1 MALGAWQVPGP
12 AHAQSQSPGQNPGQ
26 SPVRLPSLGE
36 SASEDLS
43 VGAERRLGEQIM
55 REARRDPDL
64 LDDPVL
70 QEYLLSIFNP
80 LVNAARKTGNID
92 AEIDRAFAW
101 EAFLVRDR
109 SVNAFALPG
118 GYVGVHLGLIAIT
131 TSGDQLA
138 SVLAH
143 EITHVTQRHI
153 ARSIAPQQRASI
165 VAIAALILGL
175 IAASRSNNPDVA
187 NAAIYGGQGAAI
199 QSQLNYSRDAERE
212 ADRIGFA
219 LLAPAGYSA
228 SGMASMF
235 EKLDQASRLNDNGGF
250 PYLRSHP
257 LTTDRISEARSR
269 TLFAPGAPAVP
280 TLQHA
285 LMQMRAR
292 VLMADGVQG
301 LQRISGSSASP
312 ARNDRIAALYGGAL
326 AASLQNDHARA
337 ETQATQALQL
347 ALATTTGEAV
357 KVAAKVAAKEAAK
370 EASKDLSA
378 ERSLRLLLAQ
388 VRLARGDAA
397 GSLQALD
404 ELPSLKAPVTPS
416 LSPTLTPTTPTASAT
431 GTPNTAPNSATNTPS
446 AIAATGTGTG
456 TSTSTSTSTS
466 TGTST
471 STSID
476 ISDRPPMLLRAQALL
491 AQRRGNPAT
500 SNAANTGPLRASTEA
515 LQTWLAEQPHDA
527 AAWELA
533 AATSDALGL
542 KLRSLRAGAEARYVL
557 GDLPGAIDRLR
568 AAQQVSRTAAGQ
580 DFIEASVI
588 DARLRQIV
596 ALRRQLQL
604 EARGDSR
611 DDRNQRTGEEQ

>member
-1 MALGAWQVPGP
+1 MTLGGWQLPNT
-12 AHAQSQSPGQNPGQ
+12 AHAQT
-26 SPVRLPSLGE
+26 PVRLPSLGE

-80 LVNAARKTGNID
+80 LVDAARKLGHID

-118 GYVGVHLGLIAIT
+118 GYVGMHLGLIAIT
-131 TSGDQLA
+131 TSSDQLA

-153 ARSIAPQQRASI
+153 ARSIAPQKQASI

-212 ADRIGFA
+212 ADRIGFS
-219 LLAPAGYSA
+219 LLAEAGFS
-228 SGMASMF
+228 STGMASMF
-235 EKLDQASRLNDNGGF
+235 EKLDQASRLNDSGGF

-269 TLFAPGAPAVP
+269 TLFKPGAAAVP

-292 VLMADGVQG
+292 VLMADGVQA
-301 LQRISGSSASP
+301 LQRISGSSASVVH
-312 ARNDRIAALYGGAL
+312 ADRVAALYGGAL
-326 AASLQNDHARA
+326 AASMQNDHAKA
-337 ETQATQALQL
+337 EAQATQALQL
-347 ALATTTGEAV
+347 ALAQAG
-357 KVAAKVAAKEAAK
+357 KDAAKATNQDASTGAAKLAL
-370 EASKDLSA
+370 KDVAA
-378 ERSLRLLLAQ
+378 ERSLRMLLAQ

-404 ELPSLKAPVTPS
+404 ELPAMTS
-416 LSPTLTPTTPTASAT
+416 TASAT
-431 GTPNTAPNSATNTPS
+431 KPTADANAGPNAGPAITA
-446 AIAATGTGTG
+446 AALA
-456 TSTSTSTSTS
+456 
-466 TGTST
+466 
-471 STSID
+471 TSIN

-491 AQRRGNPAT
+491 ALRRSNPAT
-500 SNAANTGPLRASTEA
+500 PTAPLRASTEA
-515 LQTWLAEQPHDA
+515 LQTWLAEQPQDA

-542 KLRSLRAGAEARYVL
+542 KLRALRAGAEARYVV

-568 AAQQVSRTAAGQ
+568 SAQALSRTAAGQ

-588 DARLRQIV
+588 DTRLRQIV

-604 EARGDSR
+604 EARGESR
-611 DDRNQRTGEEQ
+611 EERNNRSGGEEN

>member
-1 MALGAWQVPGP
+1 MTLGGWQLPNT
-12 AHAQSQSPGQNPGQ
+12 AQAQT
-26 SPVRLPSLGE
+26 PVRLPSLGE

-80 LVNAARKTGNID
+80 LVDAARKLGHID

-118 GYVGVHLGLIAIT
+118 GYVGMHLGLIAIT
-131 TSGDQLA
+131 TSSDQLA

-153 ARSIAPQQRASI
+153 ARSIAPQKQASI

-212 ADRIGFA
+212 ADRIGFS
-219 LLAPAGYSA
+219 LLAEAGFS
-228 SGMASMF
+228 STGMASMF
-235 EKLDQASRLNDNGGF
+235 EKLDQASRLNDSGGF

-269 TLFAPGAPAVP
+269 TLFKPGAAAVP

-292 VLMADGVQG
+292 VLMADGVQA
-301 LQRISGSSASP
+301 LQRISGSSASVVH
-312 ARNDRIAALYGGAL
+312 ADRVAALYGGAL
-326 AASLQNDHARA
+326 AASMQNDHAKA
-337 ETQATQALQL
+337 EAQATQALQL
-347 ALATTTGEAV
+347 ALAQAG
-357 KVAAKVAAKEAAK
+357 KDAAKATNQDASTGAAKLAL
-370 EASKDLSA
+370 KDVAA
-378 ERSLRLLLAQ
+378 ERSLRMLLAQ

-404 ELPSLKAPVTPS
+404 ELPAMTS
-416 LSPTLTPTTPTASAT
+416 TASAT
-431 GTPNTAPNSATNTPS
+431 KPTADANAGPNAGPAITA
-446 AIAATGTGTG
+446 AALA
-456 TSTSTSTSTS
+456 
-466 TGTST
+466 
-471 STSID
+471 TSIN

-491 AQRRGNPAT
+491 ALRRSNPAT
-500 SNAANTGPLRASTEA
+500 PTAPLRASTEA
-515 LQTWLAEQPHDA
+515 LQTWLAEQPQDA

-542 KLRSLRAGAEARYVL
+542 KLRALRAGAEARYVV

-568 AAQQVSRTAAGQ
+568 SAQALSRTAAGQ

-588 DARLRQIV
+588 DTRLRQIV

-604 EARGDSR
+604 EARGESR
-611 DDRNQRTGEEQ
+611 EERNNRSGGEEN

>member
-1 MALGAWQVPGP
+1 MALGGWQLPGTVNAQTPAQTQVPN
-12 AHAQSQSPGQNPGQ
+12 QL
-26 SPVRLPSLGE
+26 RLPSLGE

-70 QEYLLSIFNP
+70 QEYLLSVFNP
-80 LVNAARKTGNID
+80 LVGAARKLGHID

-118 GYVGVHLGLIAIT
+118 GYVGMHLGLIAIT
-131 TSGDQLA
+131 TSSDQLA

-153 ARSIAPQQRASI
+153 ARSIAPQKQASI

-212 ADRIGFA
+212 ADRIGFS
-219 LLAPAGYSA
+219 LLAEAGYSS

-269 TLFAPGAPAVP
+269 TLFKPGAAAVP

-292 VLMADGVQG
+292 VLMAEGVQA
-301 LQRISGSSASP
+301 LQRISGSSASVVH
-312 ARNDRIAALYGGAL
+312 ADRVAALYGGAL
-326 AASLQNDHARA
+326 AASLQNDHAKA
-337 ETQATQALQL
+337 EAQATQALQL
-347 ALATTTGEAV
+347 ALAQAGKDAPKASAQDANTG
-357 KVAAKVAAKEAAK
+357 AAKLGLKDVA
-370 EASKDLSA
+370 A

-397 GSLQALD
+397 GSLQTLD
-404 ELPSLKAPVTPS
+404 ELPVMTSA
-416 LSPTLTPTTPTASAT
+416 ASA
-431 GTPNTAPNSATNTPS
+431 PNTSTNTS
-446 AIAATGTGTG
+446 ADSIANPALTAATAA
-456 TSTSTSTSTS
+456 TSFN
-466 TGTST
+466 
-471 STSID
+471 

-491 AQRRGNPAT
+491 ALRRSNPAT
-500 SNAANTGPLRASTEA
+500 PPAPLRASTEA
-515 LQTWLAEQPHDA
+515 LQTWLAEQPQDA

-533 AATSDALGL
+533 AATSEALGL
-542 KLRSLRAGAEARYVL
+542 KLRALRAGAEARYVV

-568 AAQQVSRTAAGQ
+568 SAQALSRTAAGQ

-588 DARLRQIV
+588 DTRLRQIV

-604 EARGDSR
+604 EARGESR
-611 DDRNQRTGEEQ
+611 EERNSRTGGEEN